1 MPTPDEAAAAQRRSA
16 ALAGC
21 TRWLSGHGDITPA
34 DWLKQAAASVQ
45 TDRRDTYGE
54 GGEVEALEAEVKELL
69 GKPAA
74 VFMPSGIMA
83 QQAALRS
90 WCDRIGFDAVSVHA
104 LSHIVADELNALN
117 ELHGVR
123 MQVLTTEPRPSTVDD
138 LNDIAEPLAAVCVEL
153 PLRNAGF
160 LLPEWDDLVALST
173 AVRARGAAMHV
184 DGARIWESQPYY
196 DRRLAEIAT
205 LADTIYVSFY
215 KGLGGMAGAVL
226 AGPEDVI
233 AQARRWQRRH
243 GGQVFSLLPYAA
255 LARHGLRTYLPHM
268 GEYHARAKELAIAF
282 GELDGV
288 RILPA
293 PPQTNSFR
301 IFADVPHT
309 ALKEA
314 WLRCM
319 EAEHIAT
326 PFWHPTDVP
335 GWSYAEV
342 AVGAATLA
350 WPVAEQVATVG
361 RVLDAA
367 RENARG

>member
-16 ALAGC
+16 AIAGC
-21 TRWLSGHGDITPA
+21 TRWLSGHGDVKPA
-34 DWLKQAAASVQ
+34 DWLREAADAVR

-54 GGEVEALEAEVKELL
+54 DGEVEALEAEVKELL

-90 WCDRIGFDAVSVHA
+90 WCDRRGFDAVALHA
-104 LSHIVADELNALN
+104 MSHVVQDEISALR
-117 ELHGVR
+117 ELHGIR
-123 MQVLTTEPRPSTVDD
+123 MEQLTTDPRASTVED
-138 LNDIAEPLAAVCVEL
+138 LQDLPEPLAAVCVEL

-173 AVRARGAAMHV
+173 AVRARGAAMHF
-184 DGARIWESQPYY
+184 DGARLWESQPYY
-196 DRRLAEIAT
+196 DRPLAEIAA

-215 KGLGGMAGAVL
+215 KGLAGMAGAVL

-233 AQARRWQRRH
+233 AQARRWQWRH
-243 GGQVFSLLPYAA
+243 GGRLFTLLPYAA

-268 GEYHARAKELAIAF
+268 AEYHARAKELAAAIV
-282 GELDGV
+282 ELDDV
-288 RILPA
+288 RVLPA

-301 IFADVPHT
+301 VFADVPHE

-319 EAEHIAT
+319 EVEHIAT
-326 PFWHPTDVP
+326 PFWHATDVP

-342 AVGAATLA
+342 AVGDATLA
-350 WPVAEQVATVG
+350 WPVAEQVAMVG
-361 RVLDAA
+361 QVLDAA
-367 RENARG
+367 REHAGA